1 MKDQMNLAQMLMQT
15 VTPLSE
21 VQLDRRPYVKK
32 TWKRNTANANDTKRA
47 QAMARYRAVWEQ
59 EWERTTVVE
68 SRLGFNS
75 GVVLPTLRDWEKAGL
90 IESRERIPGAR
101 RAGLEWRWK

>member
-1 MKDQMNLAQMLMQT
+1 MNLTQMLMQT

-32 TWKRNTANANDTKRA
+32 TWKRNTANANANDTKRA
-47 QAMARYRAVWEQ
+47 QAMARYKAVWKQ

-68 SRLGFNS
+68 SRLGFNR
-75 GVVLPTLRDWEKAGL
+75 GVILPTLRD
-90 IESRERIPGAR
+90 
-101 RAGLEWRWK
+101 

>member
-1 MKDQMNLAQMLMQT
+1 MNLAQMLMRT
-15 VTPLSE
+15 VTPLSD
-21 VQLDRRPYVKK
+21 VKPASRPYVKK
-32 TWKRNTANANDTKRA
+32 TWERNTIDANAAKRA
-47 QAMARYRAVWEQ
+47 QAIARYKLVWEQ

-75 GVVLPTLRDWEKAGL
+75 GVILPTLRDWEVVGL
-90 IESRERIPGAR
+90 VESRERIPGAR